1 MPKPMSEKKSE
12 ALAKFRAEVRGV
24 CDVRDKRDAALK
36 VAAAALATLEATAES
51 DTVTQ
56 ADLDAAEVVYEDQF
70 DALIELNTTLS
81 ASCHDMVREGAGLL
95 GRGLPDEMAKAVLR
109 EGAALLYRS
118 LPEGRAK
125 A

>member
-1 MPKPMSEKKSE
+1 MSEKK
-12 ALAKFRAEVRGV
+12 AKLVAKFRAEVRGV

-51 DTVTQ
+51 DTATK
-56 ADLDAAEVVYEDQF
+56 ADLDAAEVLYEDQF
-70 DALIELNTTLS
+70 DVLVELNTTLS
-81 ASCHDMVREGAGLL
+81 ASCQEMVKEGAGLF
-95 GRGLPDEMAKAVLR
+95 GRGLPDERAKAVLR